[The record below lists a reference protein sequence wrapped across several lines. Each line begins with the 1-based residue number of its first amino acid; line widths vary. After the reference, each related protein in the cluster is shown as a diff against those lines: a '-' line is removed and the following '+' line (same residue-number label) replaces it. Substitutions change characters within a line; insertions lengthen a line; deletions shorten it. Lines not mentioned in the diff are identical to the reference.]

1 MKIGLISDTH
11 NYLDPAVLHIFRGV
25 DHILHGGDVGLMS
38 ILYALEDIAPVT
50 AVFGNT
56 DTDLPLKET
65 EVVTLGTHKFL
76 LQHIV
81 DPRVPGPKLSGRI
94 AKEQANVVVFG
105 HTHKPAQERL
115 GDTLYFNPGY
125 AGKAR
130 FNLPRSV
137 ALMEL
142 GRGEP
147 RIEIKWLS

>member
-1 MKIGLISDTH
+1 MKIGIISDTH
-11 NYLDPAVLHIFRGV
+11 NYLDPAVLKIFEGV

-38 ILYALEDIAPVT
+38 ILYALEGIAPVT

-65 EVVTLGTHKFL
+65 EVIILGGQKFL

-81 DPRVPGPKLSGRI
+81 DPRAPGLALNQRV
-94 AKEQANVVVFG
+94 AKEQPDFVVFG
-105 HTHKPAQERL
+105 HTHKPSQEKI
-115 GDTLYFNPGY
+115 GETLYFNPGY

-130 FNLPRSV
+130 FRLPRSV

-142 GRGEP
+142 RDGEP
-147 RIEIKWLS
+147 KIEVKWL

>member
-1 MKIGLISDTH
+1 MKIGIISDTH
-11 NYLDPAVLHIFRGV
+11 NYLDPAVLELFHGV
-25 DHILHGGDVGLMS
+25 EHILHGGDVGLMS
-38 ILYALEDIAPVT
+38 IIYQLEAIAPVT

-65 EVVTLGTHKFL
+65 EVVILDERKFL

-81 DPRVPGPKLSGRI
+81 DPRSPGWPLSNRVT
-94 AKEQANVVVFG
+94 KEQPNVVVFG
-105 HTHKPAQERL
+105 HTHKPSQEKI

-130 FNLPRSV
+130 FKLPRSV

-142 GRGEP
+142 ADGEMK
-147 RIEIKWLS
+147 IHLKWL